1 MLLYQN
7 QPQTPGSLGR
17 TRSSSGAP
25 ATVDGC
31 NGGSRRRVRDPSL
44 VEAGVSEE
52 EGRKCDGIFQ
62 ITKQIT
68 CQNRD
73 VTESSCIKGK
83 DGKVVTDEIKI
94 REIWKEYFDKLL
106 NEELNCV

>member
-7 QPQTPGSLGR
+7 QPETPGSLGR
-17 TRSSSGAP
+17 TRGSSRAP

-52 EGRKCDGIFQ
+52 EGRTGSGGEGRFLVKRLSRACME
-62 ITKQIT
+62 K
-68 CQNRD
+68 
-73 VTESSCIKGK
+73 
-83 DGKVVTDEIKI
+83 TD
-94 REIWKEYFDKLL
+94 DKH
-106 NEELNCV
+106 

>member
-1 MLLYQN
+1 MLD
-7 QPQTPGSLGR
+7 R
-17 TRSSSGAP
+17 EDER
-25 ATVDGC
+25 
-31 NGGSRRRVRDPSL
+31 
-44 VEAGVSEE
+44 
-52 EGRKCDGIFQ
+52 DGIFK

-73 VTESSCIKGK
+73 ITESSCIKIK

-106 NEELNCV
+106 YEEYVWVRVNCPTKMLFVDQAN

>member
-1 MLLYQN
+1 MLD
-7 QPQTPGSLGR
+7 R
-17 TRSSSGAP
+17 EDER
-25 ATVDGC
+25 
-31 NGGSRRRVRDPSL
+31 
-44 VEAGVSEE
+44 
-52 EGRKCDGIFQ
+52 DGIFQ

-94 REIWKEYFDKLL
+94 RAVL
-106 NEELNCV
+106 

>member
-7 QPQTPGSLGR
+7 QPETRGSLGR
-17 TRSSSGAP
+17 TRGSSRAP

-52 EGRKCDGIFQ
+52 EGRKRGSF
-62 ITKQIT
+62 
-68 CQNRD
+68 
-73 VTESSCIKGK
+73 
-83 DGKVVTDEIKI
+83 DEPSKPSNHGN
-94 REIWKEYFDKLL
+94 
-106 NEELNCV
+106 NEEKEFEQVQTLLPPNPRIVWHEMLSFLRILEAARE